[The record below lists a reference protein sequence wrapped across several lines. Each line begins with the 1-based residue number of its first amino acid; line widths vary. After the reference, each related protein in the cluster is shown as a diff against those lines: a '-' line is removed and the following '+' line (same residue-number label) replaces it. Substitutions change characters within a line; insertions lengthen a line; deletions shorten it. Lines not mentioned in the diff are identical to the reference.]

1 MSAEPL
7 TTTASPTGARPL
19 PWALFRRQVAAIL
32 RLELKK
38 SFLGK
43 RALGLY
49 VLAMMPV
56 SIVVLRSVVPGVI
69 RDPSDLGE
77 ATNHFALLF
86 QFLLRLVIF
95 FGCIEIFGNLIRREM
110 LERTLHY
117 YFLTP
122 IRREVLA
129 SAKYLTGL
137 LVACTLFGAATAAS
151 FLFAYVPYSGLDRF
165 FLHGPGIGH
174 LLAYLGV
181 TFLACLGYGAVF
193 LAFGFFFKSP
203 AIPAVIVFG
212 WEAMNF
218 LLPPLL
224 KKISIIYHLQ
234 AFCPV
239 PLSEGPF
246 ALLTE
251 APSAWVAVPGLILLT
266 AALLAIS
273 WKTIRG
279 MEISYEED

>member
-1 MSAEPL
+1 
-7 TTTASPTGARPL
+7 
-19 PWALFRRQVAAIL
+19 VAAIL

-38 SFLGK
+38 TFLGK

-49 VLAMMPV
+49 VLAAMPV

-69 RDPSDLGE
+69 DNPTDLGE
-77 ATNHFALLF
+77 ASSHFALLF

-122 IRREVLA
+122 VRREVLA

-137 LVACTLFGAATAAS
+137 LVAFTLFGASTAAS
-151 FLFAYVPYSGLDRF
+151 FLFAYAPYRGLDRF
-165 FLHGPGIGH
+165 FLHGPGVGH

-212 WEAMNF
+212 WEGINF

-224 KKISIIYHLQ
+224 KKISIIYYLQ

-251 APSAWVAVPGLILLT
+251 APSAWVAVPGLVLLT
-266 AALLAIS
+266 AVLLAIS
-273 WKTIRG
+273 WKKVRG